1 MYAHQTVLFHTH
13 GLGPFDFSAME
24 EASLPA
30 LDRLAASRKALICPT
45 IYLTAARVSAFE
57 ELIGSYSRRKQD
69 GDLENILGFAIEGP
83 VLGPNGGTP
92 QGSVWRPSA
101 AQWHRIA
108 GWCSLGLKYI
118 VIAPD
123 ILSLNDEVDR
133 GFSFADLLS
142 LIYASAGRVALG
154 HFGEASPEISA
165 RRFEEVLGFIES
177 GHEPSPYLILTDHL
191 FNDMPRAFQHAFRT
205 PGERAQRANALA
217 THRMEPWQAST
228 LSDLLGPVPAAMLMA
243 ARNGRLTPALNF
255 DGGHVDLEVC
265 RMVVEFLGAD
275 RIIAITDH
283 TEILTLADEPLVRDE
298 HTHLLYRSDGVLAAS
313 SVTHEEQQQNMR
325 AIGMDP
331 YGIGLVQYETPLAAL
346 KFEPRQRMNAPA

>member
-1 MYAHQTVLFHTH
+1 LFHTH
-13 GLGPFDFSAME
+13 GLGPFDFSALD

-30 LDRLAASRKALICPT
+30 LDRLAASRKALLCSIV
-45 IYLTAARVSAFE
+45 YLTADHLDAFE
-57 ELIGSYSRRKQD
+57 ELLVSYSRRKQS
-69 GDLENILGFAIEGP
+69 GKLENILGFAVEGP

-92 QGSVWRPSA
+92 KGSVWRPSA
-101 AQWHRIA
+101 AQWRRIA
-108 GWCSLGLKYI
+108 SWCSLGLKYV

-123 ILSLNDEVDR
+123 ILSLDDEVDR

-142 LIYASAGRVALG
+142 LIYASGGRVALG
-154 HFGEASPEISA
+154 HFGESSPELSA
-165 RRFEEVLGFIES
+165 RRFEEVLGFIEG

-205 PGERAQRANALA
+205 PGERVQRVTQLA
-217 THRMEPWQAST
+217 AHPLEPWQALT
-228 LSDLLGPVPAAMLMA
+228 LSGLLGPVPAAMLLA
-243 ARNGRLTPALNF
+243 ARNRRLTPALNF

-298 HTHLLYRSDGVLAAS
+298 HNRLLYRSDGMLAAS
-313 SVTHEEQQQNMR
+313 SVTHEEQQRNMR
-325 AIGMDP
+325 SIGMTPDE
-331 YGIGLVQYETPLAAL
+331 IGLVQYETPLAAL
-346 KFEPRQRMNAPA
+346 RFEPRRRMNAPS